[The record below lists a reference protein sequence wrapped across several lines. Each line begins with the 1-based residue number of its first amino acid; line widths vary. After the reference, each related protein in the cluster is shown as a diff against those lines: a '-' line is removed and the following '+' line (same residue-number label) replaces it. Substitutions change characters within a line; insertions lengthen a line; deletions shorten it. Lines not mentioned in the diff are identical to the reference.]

1 MLRIITDSTSSI
13 SQEEAKK
20 LNIDV
25 VPLYLLDGED
35 TYKDGIDF
43 TVDEFYEKLK
53 VDMLTTSQPNP
64 MDFFEVFEKYGD
76 DEILC
81 VTISDKL
88 SGTYQS
94 AKIAKGM
101 SKNKN
106 IGVLNSETASVGMRQ
121 LILKAVDMR
130 DKGFGI
136 KEVAKELVSLKHRL
150 LTIGMAD
157 TMENLKR
164 GGRISGV
171 KFVTASIL
179 NIKPVLI
186 VKDGLLQ
193 AYNKRARG
201 RKNAI
206 KLIVK
211 AILKGNVNKDYP
223 IIIGYTKNDESAQ
236 MLREKLLEHDIVAEE
251 NFVELGSVI
260 ATHTAENAFVINL
273 VLE

>member
-25 VPLYLLDGED
+25 VPLYLLDGEE

-53 VDMLTTSQPNP
+53 DTMLTTSQPNP
-64 MDFFEVFEKYGD
+64 MDFLEVFEKYEND
-76 DEILC
+76 DILC
-81 VTISDKL
+81 INISEKL

-101 SKNKN
+101 CDNKN
-106 IGVLNSETASVGMRQ
+106 IGILNAETASVGTRQ
-121 LILKAVDMR
+121 LVLKAVEMR
-130 DKGFGI
+130 DNGFGM
-136 KEVAKELVSLKHRL
+136 KEIARELVSLKHKL
-150 LTIGMAD
+150 LTMGMAD

-164 GGRISGV
+164 GGRISNI
-171 KFVTASIL
+171 KFITASIL

-186 VKDGLLQ
+186 IKDGLLQ

-206 KLIVK
+206 KLIVQ
-211 AILKGNVNKDYP
+211 AVLKCNIDKNYP
-223 IIIGYTKNDESAQ
+223 VVIGYTKDDESAKL
-236 MLREKLLEHDIVAEE
+236 LRDKLLENDIPVQEE
-251 NFVELGSVI
+251 FVELGSVI
-260 ATHTAENAFVINL
+260 ATHTAENAFVIN
-273 VLE
+273 VVRE

>member
-43 TVDEFYEKLK
+43 STEEFYERLK
-53 VDMLTTSQPNP
+53 ESMLTTSQPNP
-64 MDFFEVFEKYGD
+64 TDFLEIFDKYEN

-81 VTISDKL
+81 ICISDKL

-101 SKNKN
+101 CKNKN

-121 LILKAVDMR
+121 LVLKAIQMR
-130 DKGFGI
+130 DNGANI
-136 KEVAKELVSLKHRL
+136 DETAKELVHLKHKL
-150 LTIGMAD
+150 VTMGMAD

-164 GGRISGV
+164 GGRISNI
-171 KFVTASIL
+171 KFITASIL

-186 VKDGLLQ
+186 IKDGLLQ

-206 KLIVK
+206 KIIVN
-211 AILKGNVNKDYP
+211 AILKCNIDKSYP
-223 IIIGYTKNDESAQ
+223 VVIGYTKDDESAI
-236 MLREKLLEHDIVAEE
+236 MLKEKLLENDILVDEG
-251 NFVELGSVI
+251 FVELGSVI
-260 ATHTAENAFVINL
+260 ANHTAENAFVINF
-273 VLE
+273 VRE